1 MKSHFIHVFD
11 KVFYLGMHATVAT
24 TVMADIMT
32 VIRLSK
38 ANTFLSTLIGLAIL
52 ISLPIAG

>member
-1 MKSHFIHVFD
+1 MRLTMF
-11 KVFYLGMHATVAT
+11 FYLGMHATVAT